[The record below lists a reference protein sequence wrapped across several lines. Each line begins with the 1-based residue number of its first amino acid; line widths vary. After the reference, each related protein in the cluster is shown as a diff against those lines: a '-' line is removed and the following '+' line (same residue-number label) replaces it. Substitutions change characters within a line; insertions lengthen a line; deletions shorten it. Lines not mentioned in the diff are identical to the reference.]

1 MGPAKNLPNKRI
13 EPISGISCTIQ
24 RRHCRTVSFARWS
37 FTRGLALSA
46 NSSCIVPPLSFLI
59 PHKNHCGHTRGG
71 NLQRTAFSVVVVCNQ
86 DWRKSER
93 DGYPAANFTFPSFFL
108 LFPSLS
114 PDSLSLLSHV
124 FLPRAERIRSR
135 SEDRFSFL
143 GQTDHEAKKKQ
154 DGRGRTEAGR
164 ERGREGARDERKGEA
179 AGPEPGRTRT
189 DGGSRLRGA
198 RPEDFF
204 PSWMEKFPMLL
215 RRRQQHLTSAA
226 I

>member
-71 NLQRTAFSVVVVCNQ
+71 NLQRAAFSVVVVCNQ

-93 DGYPAANFTFPSFFL
+93 DGYPSANFTFPSFFL
-108 LFPSLS
+108 LFSSVPFTVARVTLAPVTCVSTTRRTNKES
-114 PDSLSLLSHV
+114 KRGPIFFPWSDG
-124 FLPRAERIRSR
+124 PRGE
-135 SEDRFSFL
+135 E
-143 GQTDHEAKKKQ
+143 
-154 DGRGRTEAGR
+154 EAGWTR
-164 ERGREGARDERKGEA
+164 TDGGREGARE
-179 AGPEPGRTRT
+179 
-189 DGGSRLRGA
+189 GGSEG
-198 RPEDFF
+198 
-204 PSWMEKFPMLL
+204 
-215 RRRQQHLTSAA
+215 
-226 I
+226 

>member
-24 RRHCRTVSFARWS
+24 QRHCRTVSFARWS

-71 NLQRTAFSVVVVCNQ
+71 NLQRAAFSVVVVCNQ

-93 DGYPAANFTFPSFFL
+93 DGYPSANFTFPSFFL

-154 DGRGRTEAGR
+154 DGRGRTEVGR
-164 ERGREGARDERKGEA
+164 ERGRERGMKERGRQQARSPDGR
-179 AGPEPGRTRT
+179 GRTEDR
-189 DGGSRLRGA
+189 DFAGRARRISFLLGWRNSQCCCGGGSN
-198 RPEDFF
+198 
-204 PSWMEKFPMLL
+204 
-215 RRRQQHLTSAA
+215 T
-226 I
+226 